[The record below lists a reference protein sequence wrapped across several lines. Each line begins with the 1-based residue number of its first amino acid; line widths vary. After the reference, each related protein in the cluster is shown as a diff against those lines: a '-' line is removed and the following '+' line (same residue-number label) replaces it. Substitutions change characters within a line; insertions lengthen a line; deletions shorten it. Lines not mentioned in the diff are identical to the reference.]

1 MARVIVDVPNPELPD
16 FLRVPEI
23 VKFLDAGRVTIQSD
37 HPPPAES
44 SSLRQELSPSTRQE
58 GREMFARRATESG
71 FKIRTPSTSDAGDFV
86 VEGEANAR
94 PVRLVCSESP
104 RISLRSEWA
113 EPADMVFAYVWLLPT
128 RTRIFLM
135 CYEEAARIL
144 GEKALKSPSF
154 TKRGYYTTAV
164 TPRRQQQMEPFEDHW
179 DTFNS

>member
-1 MARVIVDVPNPELPD
+1 MAKVLIDVPNSELPG
-16 FLRVPEI
+16 FLRVSEI
-23 VKFLDAGRVTIQSD
+23 VKFLEAGRVTIQSD
-37 HPPPAES
+37 HPLAAES
-44 SSLRQELSPSTRQE
+44 SSPRQEGLPSTRQE
-58 GREMFARRATESG
+58 GREMFAQRATERG

-86 VEGEANAR
+86 VESESNFR

-113 EPADMVFAYVWLLPT
+113 EPADLVFAYIWLLPT

-144 GEKALKSPSF
+144 GEKALQSPSF

-164 TPRRQQQMEPFEDHW
+164 TPRRQQQMEPFEDRW
-179 DTFNS
+179 DAFNS